1 MSTGKKIGVGIIGAG
16 SIAEIGHCP
25 SIRSLPNAELTAL
38 CDSNPKFLEAMAK
51 RWEPKR
57 TYSNYY
63 DLLADKEVQVVIVAT
78 PNRMHAQQA
87 IDAMRMKK
95 HVIVEKPFACTHDE
109 AWKMVEVSA
118 NEKVFLMAGTN
129 QRFWEQN
136 VIARQLIEDG
146 YIGKPVMGRSSL
158 HEGWGLYHEQ
168 LAFTK
173 FRAHPHEA
181 GAGALFDLG
190 AHRAD
195 LLVYLMN
202 SKPKRVIGIVKR
214 LVTPESYTTLDDSF
228 WITIEFENG
237 ATGVISGDRFSP
249 AVSNISEVYG
259 SEGTIFTGSEAT
271 NPFQSAP
278 LAVYTN
284 KEFKQSE
291 LPEIVREYRYPQ
303 LFWSEDIMQPG
314 GYVPKRWVPIYPKR
328 GWAYRAMLAHFLDCV
343 EKDTEPSLTP
353 ELSALVTDVLVGAY
367 LSMETN
373 SWVDIPLKENY
384 IVPSYDAPKII

>member
-1 MSTGKKIGVGIIGAG
+1 MKKIGVGIIGSG

-25 SIRSLPNAELTAL
+25 SIRALPNAELIAL
-38 CDSNPKFLEAMAK
+38 CDTDKEILSSMAK
-51 RWEPKR
+51 KWEPKR
-57 TYSNYY
+57 TYADYH
-63 DLLADKEVQVVIVAT
+63 DLLRDKEVQVVIVGT
-78 PNRMHAQQA
+78 PNRYHAQQA
-87 IDAMRMKK
+87 IDAMRAKK

-109 AWKMVEVSA
+109 AWAMVDVCKKEG
-118 NEKVFLMAGTN
+118 VFLMAGTN

-136 VIARQLIEDG
+136 VIARQLIDDG
-146 YIGKPVMGRSSL
+146 FIGKPMMGRSSL

-168 LAFTK
+168 LSYTR
-173 FRAHPHEA
+173 FREVPAEA

-195 LLVYLMN
+195 LLMFLMN
-202 SKPKRVIGIVKR
+202 SKPKRVVGIVKR
-214 LVTPESYTTLDDSF
+214 LVTPEEYTKLDDSF
-228 WITIEFENG
+228 WIMIEFENG
-237 ATGVISGDRFSP
+237 ATGVISGDRYSP

-278 LAVYTN
+278 LAVFTS

-314 GYVPKRWVPIYPKR
+314 GKVPKRWVPIYPKR
-328 GWAYRAMLAHFLDCV
+328 GWAYKSMLEHFLDCV
-343 EKDTEPSLTP
+343 EKDKEPSLTP
-353 ELSALVTDVLVGAY
+353 EASALVTDVLVGAY
-367 LSMETN
+367 LSMKTGG
-373 SWVDIPLKENY
+373 WVDLPLKENY
-384 IVPSYDAPKII
+384 IVPLYNPPEVR